1 MIKLEFDN
9 KKLQIDMNDLQNIIK
24 IVENKPEIKSYNRTS
39 DYQHRFN
46 TGIIEEE

>member
-24 IVENKPEIKSYNRTS
+24 IVENKPEIKSNEFIDPPS
-39 DYQHRFN
+39 D
-46 TGIIEEE
+46 TEILEAIK